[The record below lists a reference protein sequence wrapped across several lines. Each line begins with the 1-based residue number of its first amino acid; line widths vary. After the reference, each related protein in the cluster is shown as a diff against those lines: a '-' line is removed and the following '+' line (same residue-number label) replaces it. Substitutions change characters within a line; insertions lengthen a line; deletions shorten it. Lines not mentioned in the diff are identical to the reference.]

1 MIRRPPRSTRTDTLF
16 PYTTLFRSAVV
27 VLRRQVDGGE
37 QAVGEGLRRG
47 FVAEQFGGGE
57 RLALGLEDAASVDGA
72 ALADAAIRGHQQGAR
87 IGVGDAYAG
96 LQRAGK
102 EGVEGGIG
110 RRVGIGGF
118 RKVHAEL
125 RRELGRGSWRERG
138 GKY

>member
-1 MIRRPPRSTRTDTLF
+1 MSRRPPSFTRTDTPF
-16 PYTTLFRSAVV
+16 PYPTLFRSC
-27 VLRRQVDGGE
+27 
-37 QAVGEGLRRG
+37 EGLRRG

-110 RRVGIGGF
+110 SRVGIG
-118 RKVHAEL
+118 
-125 RRELGRGSWRERG
+125 
-138 GKY
+138 